1 MARCRQRIWCQRRW
15 QMLWQR
21 GKRVA
26 ISSPK
31 TKLTSAMVLDK
42 LGHEGVTVNSRGHA
56 VWKRI
61 AQESEPGYLTEA
73 EFKT

>member
-1 MARCRQRIWCQRRW
+1 
-15 QMLWQR
+15 
-21 GKRVA
+21 
-26 ISSPK
+26 
-31 TKLTSAMVLDK
+31 MVLDK